1 VGDEIE
7 GNREIKVSERM
18 KVVKEVEASER
29 D

>member
-1 VGDEIE
+1 VRDEIE